1 MQRRIPSNSEII
13 SSKDYVL
20 DDAELEG
27 VFNSKTKMIVVNQPN
42 NPSGKIYDREELTK
56 IANLCKKYNVIC
68 VTDEV
73 YEWLVYDDNEHIRM
87 CSLPGMWERTITI
100 SSAGKSLAIT
110 GWKTGWVYGPA
121 NLVSRVQVIHHLCI
135 RNVCTPLQVS

>member
-1 MQRRIPSNSEII
+1 M
-13 SSKDYVL
+13 
-20 DDAELEG
+20 
-27 VFNSKTKMIVVNQPN
+27 
-42 NPSGKIYDREELTK
+42 TK
-56 IANLCKKYNVIC
+56 IANLCRKYNVIC

-110 GWKTGWVYGPA
+110 GWKTGWAYGPK
-121 NLVSRVQVIHHLCI
+121 NLISKLQIIHQLCVG
-135 RNVCTPLQVS
+135 NVCTPLQVSFQIRF

>member
-1 MQRRIPSNSEII
+1 M
-13 SSKDYVL
+13 
-20 DDAELEG
+20 
-27 VFNSKTKMIVVNQPN
+27 
-42 NPSGKIYDREELTK
+42 TK

-73 YEWLVYDDNEHIRM
+73 YEWLIYDENEHIRM

-110 GWKTGWVYGPA
+110 GWKTGWAYGPS
-121 NLVSRVQVIHHLCI
+121 NLIAHLQVIHQLCVG
-135 RNVCTPLQVS
+135 NVCTPLQVTIYRHNFVSLKQPTKLD